1 MRWKVIVGNIG
12 SVLKLF
18 GLAFLVPVIP
28 ALWYQEAPLVFGF
41 LPATALVFLFV
52 ASFTISL
59 GHPAQAFGRP
69 EDFYQNEA
77 IVIVSLT
84 WIVLALVS
92 SLPFLITGVLTSP
105 IDAFFEAMSG
115 MTTTGATVLPYP
127 LEQHPKSLMLWR
139 GFLQWLGGMGVI
151 VLSVAILTKLS
162 SGGLSLLEA
171 ESPGPTMTR
180 LKPKIKETAKWLWY
194 LYGLL
199 TLMQVLMLLGA
210 KVSLY
215 DAVYHS
221 FTTMATGGFS
231 PHTGSIG
238 YFSSTVQWI
247 IIFFMIMAGTNFA
260 LHYQVF
266 RGNIRNALK
275 NSEFRTYLAIIF
287 GATVFITLVNV
298 GTTIGGE
305 LPIISD
311 IRHSL
316 FQAVSIMTTT
326 GYATVNFDK
335 WPEVL
340 RLLLLILMF
349 IGGSAGSTGGG
360 MKVMRVLLV
369 FKMIKRKFKQF
380 INPRRVE
387 VVRMGDS
394 VIDEKVLDTVVMF
407 FCGYLIIFAVGAF
420 IMVGMGLDIV
430 SGIAA
435 SATTIGNVGPG
446 LGMVGPENNFRAV
459 PLYGRLVLSLLMW
472 IGRLEVFTAIALF
485 SPQLYKKRKLRS
497 ILSFRKS

>member
-1 MRWKVIVGNIG
+1 MRWKVIVGNLG
-12 SVLKLF
+12 SILKLF

-28 ALWYQEAPLVFGF
+28 AVWYQEAPLFLGF
-41 LPATALVFLFV
+41 IPGTAVMYLFL
-52 ASFTISL
+52 ASFTITL
-59 GHPAQAFGRP
+59 GYPAESFGRP
-69 EDFYQNEA
+69 EDFRQNEA
-77 IVIVSLT
+77 IVLVSLT

-92 SLPFLITGVLTSP
+92 SLPFLLTSTLTSP

-127 LEQHPKSLMLWR
+127 LEQHPKSLMMWR

-151 VLSVAILTKLS
+151 VLSVAILAKLT

-180 LKPKIKETAKWLWY
+180 LKPKIKETAKVLWY

-199 TLMQVLMLLGA
+199 TLMQIILLLGA
-210 KVSLY
+210 RVSLY
-215 DAVYHS
+215 DAVYHA

-231 PHTGSIG
+231 PHTASIAF
-238 YFSSTVQWI
+238 FSSTVQWI

-260 LHYQVF
+260 LHYQF
-266 RGNIRNALK
+266 FKGDIRNALK

-287 GATVFITLVNV
+287 LATVFITIVN
-298 GTTIGGE
+298 IPGE
-305 LPIISD
+305 LPLISD
-311 IRHSL
+311 IRHAL
-316 FQAVSIMTTT
+316 FQAVAIMTTT
-326 GYATVNFDK
+326 GYATVNFDA

-360 MKVMRVLLV
+360 MKVMRILLV
-369 FKMIKRKFKQF
+369 FKMIKRKFKEF

-387 VVRMGDS
+387 VIRMGDN
-394 VIDEKVLDTVVMF
+394 VINEKVLNTVVMF
-407 FCGYLIIFAVGAF
+407 FCGYLIIFTVGAF
-420 IMVGMGLDIV
+420 IMVGLGLDMIT
-430 SGIAA
+430 GIAA
-435 SATTIGNVGPG
+435 SATTLGNVGPG
-446 LGMVGPENNFRAV
+446 LGLVGPEQNFRSV
-459 PLYGRLVLSLLMW
+459 PLIGRLVLSLLMW

-497 ILSFRKS
+497 ILSFRRS

>member
-1 MRWKVIVGNIG
+1 MRWRVIVGNLG
-12 SVLKLF
+12 SILKLF

-28 ALWYQEAPLVFGF
+28 AFWYMETPLIFGF
-41 LPATALVFLFV
+41 FPATALIFVFL
-52 ASFTISL
+52 ASFTFTL
-59 GHPAQAFGRP
+59 GYPAQAFGRP

-84 WIVLALVS
+84 WIVLAAIA
-92 SLPFLITGVLTSP
+92 SLPFMMTGALTSP

-115 MTTTGATVLPYP
+115 MTTTGASVLPYP

-151 VLSVAILTKLS
+151 VLSVAILAKLS
-162 SGGLSLLEA
+162 SGGLSLLQA

-199 TLMQVLMLLGA
+199 TLMQVIMLVGA
-210 KVSLY
+210 RVSVY

-231 PHTGSIG
+231 PHTDSIAF
-238 YFSSTVQWI
+238 FSSTVQWI

-260 LHYQVF
+260 LHYQFF

-287 GATVFITLVNV
+287 GATILITIVN
-298 GTTIGGE
+298 IPNE
-305 LPIISD
+305 LPLVSD
-311 IRHSL
+311 IRHNM
-316 FQAVSIMTTT
+316 FQAISIMTTT
-326 GYATVNFDK
+326 GYATVDFDA

-340 RLLLLILMF
+340 RLLLLLLMF

-360 MKVMRVLLV
+360 MKVMRILLV
-369 FKMIKRKFKQF
+369 FKMIKRKFKEF
-380 INPRRVE
+380 INPRRVV
-387 VVRMGDS
+387 VVRMGDQ
-394 VIDEKVLDTVVMF
+394 VINEKVLDTVIMF
-407 FCGYLIIFAVGAF
+407 FCAYLLIFVAGAF
-420 IMVGMGLDIV
+420 IMVAMGLDIV

-446 LGMVGPENNFRAV
+446 LGLVGPANNFRGV
-459 PLYGRLVLSLLMW
+459 PIYGRLVLSLLMW

-485 SPQLYKKRKLRS
+485 SPKLYERRKLRS
-497 ILSFRKS
+497 LLKFRKKFQ